1 MTEIITTQQ
10 AECKDCY
17 RCLRGCPVKSIGF
30 VTKQAKIQEE
40 RCILCGKCVV
50 ECPQKAKVY
59 LNETDEIRRLLQG
72 EDPVILSIAPSFLG
86 SFEESPGQ
94 LFNRICQ
101 AGFADVEETAIGA
114 ALTTR
119 EYRRLLASDQWQDK
133 TGLSTC
139 CPVIV
144 NLVERYHPSL
154 MANLLPALSPMVS
167 HARLIKS
174 QRGENCKVVFA
185 GPCIA
190 KLEEARRFGLDG
202 ALTFGQLKMLLLEME
217 ALPEKQ
223 APGHYKYEE
232 NWLPTRSYPI
242 HNGVLF
248 SVKGA
253 WGSNQDYWSIE
264 GIDQCQEILKAMENG
279 DIAPRFI
286 EMMACQGGCVGGPAI
301 DSRHNLYWRKQR
313 VQDMIKTSES
323 KHLADI
329 PALSGSMAKS
339 FTERPV
345 KEGPFTEAQ
354 IMEVLRK
361 MGKEGEKD
369 LRNCEGCGYPS
380 CRDKAVAVLAGLATL
395 DMCIP
400 FMRSKAESLAH
411 MVMTHT
417 PNAVLVLDH
426 QFVLR
431 DFNPAAAQIL
441 SQVPLAAG
449 LYLGDYV
456 DVKPYRQAL
465 QGKESS
471 YRMLVEYPQWSKST
485 RQTIVPILAEGLIML
500 ILEDITDIE
509 RERLELDAMKENV
522 MDKAKTVIEQQMR
535 VAQEIAGLLG
545 ETTAETKATLYEL
558 LKHLEDR
565 GNGNIL

>member
-1 MTEIITTQQ
+1 MAEIITTQQ

-30 VTKQAKIQEE
+30 VTKQAKIQED

-59 LNETDEIRRLLQG
+59 INEVEEIRRLLQG
-72 EDPVILSIAPSFLG
+72 EEPVVLSIAPSFLG
-86 SFEESPGQ
+86 SFEEKPGQ

-144 NLVERYHPSL
+144 NLVEKYHPAL
-154 MANLLPALSPMVS
+154 MNNLLPALSPMVS

-190 KLEEARRFGLDG
+190 KLDEAKKFGLDG
-202 ALTFGQLKMLLLEME
+202 ALTFGQLKVLLLEME
-217 ALPEKQ
+217 GLPEKK
-223 APGHYKYEE
+223 APEHYKYEE

-264 GIDQCQEILKAMENG
+264 GIEQCQEILKALENG
-279 DIAPRFI
+279 DISPRFI

-301 DSRHNLYWRKQR
+301 DSRHNLYWRKQK
-313 VQDMIKTSES
+313 VQDIIKTSES
-323 KHLADI
+323 KYLADI
-329 PALSGSMAKS
+329 PEFPGTMSKS
-339 FTERPV
+339 FTNRQI

-395 DMCIP
+395 EMCIP
-400 FMRSKAESLAH
+400 FMRSKAESLAN
-411 MVMTHT
+411 MVLDNT
-417 PNAVLVLDH
+417 PNGILVLDH
-426 QFVLR
+426 HLHLR
-431 DFNPAAAQIL
+431 DFNPAAARMLPQI
-441 SQVPLAAG
+441 PLAQG
-449 LYLGDYV
+449 LNLGDYV
-456 DVKPYRQAL
+456 DIRPYRQAFL
-465 QGKESS
+465 AKENV
-471 YRMLVEYPQWSKST
+471 YGALVEYPQWNKNT
-485 RQTIVPILAEGLIML
+485 RQTIVPVLSESLVMV
-500 ILEDITDIE
+500 ILEDITDLLKE
-509 RERLELDAMKENV
+509 RHELDAMKENV